1 MLDKIKEIWTQL
13 FTDEKFP
20 DADKREAVGGKTIGD
35 VYDMSYMP
43 SPDNPGEMMVIFA
56 RKDEKSK
63 NE

>member
-20 DADKREAVGGKTIGD
+20 DSEEREAVGGKKIGD

-43 SPDNPGEMMVIFA
+43 SPDNPGEMVIVFA
-56 RKDEKSK
+56 KKDE